1 MTTNQTTNQDHQL
14 DPDQLYGHAGS
25 VGDVADQ
32 LSAIGGRLPSGLA
45 DLALGPITQFLTSG
59 LQGAMTQVANT
70 ITDASSSVAELSAG
84 IGRTAAGYQHTDD
97 TNATNLTQEYPS

>member
-1 MTTNQTTNQDHQL
+1 MNQFDVDLGQL
-14 DPDQLYGHAGS
+14 HGHAGT

-45 DLALGPITQFLTSG
+45 DGALGSLPQFLASG

-70 ITDASSSVAELSAG
+70 ITDASSSVAE
-84 IGRTAAGYQHTDD
+84 IPT
-97 TNATNLTQEYPS
+97 PSKP

>member
-1 MTTNQTTNQDHQL
+1 MTHFDVDT
-14 DPDQLYGHAGS
+14 DQLHGHASS

-45 DLALGPITQFLTSG
+45 DAALGLFAQFLASG

-70 ITDASSSVAELSAG
+70 ITDASSSVAELGTG
-84 IGRTAAGYQHTDD
+84 ITRTVADYQDTDE
-97 TNATNLTQEYPS
+97 TNAANLTREYRS

>member
-1 MTTNQTTNQDHQL
+1 MTTNFDVDT
-14 DPDQLYGHAGS
+14 DQLHGHAGS

-45 DLALGPITQFLTSG
+45 DLALGLFTQFLTSG

-70 ITDASSSVAELSAG
+70 ITDASSSVAELSTG
-84 IGRTAAGYQHTDD
+84 IARTATGYENTDE
-97 TNATNLTQEYPS
+97 TNATSLSREYP

>member
-1 MTTNQTTNQDHQL
+1 MTQFNVDPAQL
-14 DPDQLYGHAGS
+14 HGHASS

-45 DLALGPITQFLTSG
+45 DLALGPFTQFLTSG

-70 ITDASSSVAELSAG
+70 ITDASSAVAEMSTG
-84 IGRTAAGYQHTDD
+84 ISRTAARYQNVDES
-97 TNATNLTQEYPS
+97 NATNLNRESPQ